1 MKRFALSSLLFP
13 LLLAGQTPDVT
24 PEKKEFF
31 ESHVRPVLAQQCFA
45 CHTSSMMGGLRID
58 SREGVLTGGH
68 SGPAIVPGS
77 PEKSALISR
86 VSSTDSAARMPQ
98 GSSALTAAQIADL
111 STWIKDGAYWPAT
124 DVPKSSKNF
133 ITAGRR
139 NFWSFQPLKR
149 PEIPKVQDT
158 AWPINNIDRFV
169 LARLE
174 KDELKPS
181 PAADRRTLL
190 RRVTYDLTGLPP
202 TYDEVLAFEAD
213 KSPSAYE
220 KVVDRLLASPHYG
233 EMWARH
239 WMDLVRYG
247 EDDYNIN
254 QDAEHVERYTNAYVF
269 RDWLVKSMNDDIPYD
284 MFVKAQLAGDLMDEK
299 VRAKVL
305 PGVAMNGL
313 GVWAYDANS
322 PPIQRAD
329 EWNDKIDATS
339 KTFLGLTVGCARCHD
354 HKYDPILTKDYYALG
369 SVFASTNYQA
379 YPLVPKSAVDDS
391 AKRKT
396 ELEDK
401 EKALKTF
408 LDGASNLYAQTLFAQ
423 TEDYMLAA
431 WRVGKEKGATV
442 ASISEDA
449 KLDSEMLE
457 RWVHFLKKKP
467 VNYSYLKAWQEMIA
481 RGGTVKEAEAKA
493 LAHDF
498 HVKAEEVDKLHA
510 KVKEQEDAA
519 LAKYKEEEKFD
530 LLPNGI
536 KRDLNPYSIELKGL
550 DREESYLWKDMFDED
565 LSEYQGAFLLDK
577 QPPGL
582 LKLTDWALEKRLN
595 PEFQAHIKH
604 LRDDLDAFKKAMPP
618 PYPYVYGL
626 EDNKQPADLKVYVR
640 GNPFSFGEDA
650 PRAFLTVFSEGEPKK
665 FTKGSGR
672 LELAEDILAQPISTR
687 VIANRIW
694 RWNMGTGIVETPSN
708 FGVAGERPTNPEL
721 LEYLAAEFSANGM
734 SWKKLTKEILMS
746 RAYQLSSNVVEAD
759 TGKDP
764 DNRLYWRANRR
775 RLEAEGIWDAVLSA
789 SGKIDLK
796 MGGPSQDLGPD
807 MTRRGLYGHVSRV
820 FPNNFQSIFDL
831 PIATLS
837 AERRYTTNVPPQ
849 RLFFLNNEFVH
860 KNADQLAERVKNAGD
875 ERAQVRQ
882 AFIIAYQRPP
892 TADELSLAVDLMH
905 THPDSTSAA
914 AGIAS
919 KPEPS
924 AKDKPAVSDLNSLC
938 WALISSNE
946 FLYVY

>member
-1 MKRFALSSLLFP
+1 MNQFAVA
-13 LLLAGQTPDVT
+13 LLAASVVAAGQAQDLT

-31 ESHVRPVLAQQCFA
+31 ENHIRPVLAQQCFA
-45 CHTSSMMGGLRID
+45 CHTNSMMAGLRLD
-58 SREGVLTGGH
+58 SREGVLKGGK
-68 SGPAIVPGS
+68 SGPAVIPGD
-77 PEKSALISR
+77 PEKSLLISKIK
-86 VSSTDSAARMPQ
+86 STDGESRMPR
-98 GSSALTAAQIADL
+98 GGSALTEVQIADL
-111 STWIKDGAYWPAT
+111 TNWVKEGAYWPA
-124 DVPKSSKNF
+124 DDAPKASKNF

-149 PEIPKVQDT
+149 PDVPKVKD
-158 AWPINNIDRFV
+158 ASWPINNIDKFV

-174 KDELKPS
+174 KDDLKPA
-181 PAADRRTLL
+181 PPADRRTLL

-202 TYDEVLAFEAD
+202 TYEEVQAFEAD
-213 KSPSAYE
+213 KSPNAYE
-220 KVVDRLLASPHYG
+220 KVVDRLLASSHYG

-247 EDDYNIN
+247 EDDYRVA
-254 QDAEHVERYTNAYVF
+254 QEPDRVERYPNAYVF
-269 RDWLVKSMNDDIPYD
+269 RDWLVKSMNEDMPYD

-299 VRAKVL
+299 LRPKVL
-305 PGVAMNGL
+305 PGVAMNGQ
-313 GVWAYDANS
+313 GVWAFNDS
-322 PPIQRAD
+322 PPPIERAD

-354 HKYDPILTKDYYALG
+354 HKYDPILQKDYYAMG
-369 SVFASTNYQA
+369 SVFASTNYHE
-379 YPLVPKSAVDDS
+379 YPLVPKSVVDDS
-391 AKRKT
+391 EKRKT

-408 LDGASNLYAQTLFAQ
+408 LDQASELYAQTLFAQ
-423 TEDYMLAA
+423 TEDYMVAA

-467 VNYSYLKAWQEMIA
+467 VNYSYMKPWQEMIA
-481 RGGTVKEAEAKA
+481 QGGGTMEQAKA

-498 HVKAEEVDKLHA
+498 YVKAAEVDKLHA

-536 KRDLNPYSIELKGL
+536 KRKLNPYLIELKGL
-550 DREESYLWKDMFDED
+550 DRDQSYLWTDLFQED
-565 LSEYQGAFLLDK
+565 LSELPGVTTLDK
-577 QPPGL
+577 RPPGL
-582 LKLTDWALEKRLN
+582 FKLADWPLEKRLN
-595 PEFQAHIKH
+595 SDFQAHIKH
-604 LRDDLDAFKKAMPP
+604 MREDIDAFKKAMPP
-618 PYPYVYGL
+618 QYPYVYGL
-626 EDNKQPADLKVYVR
+626 EDSKEPVDLKVFVR
-640 GNPFSFGEDA
+640 GNVYSFGEDA

-694 RWNMGTGIVETPSN
+694 RWNMGTGIVDTPSN
-708 FGVAGERPTNPEL
+708 FGVAGERPTDPEL
-721 LEYLAAEFSANGM
+721 LEYLAADFAANGM

-746 RAYQLSSNVVEAD
+746 RTYQLSSNVVEAD
-759 TGKDP
+759 AAKDS

-775 RLEAEGIWDAVLSA
+775 RMEAEGIWDALLSA

-796 MGGPSQDLGPD
+796 MGGPSEDLTPA
-807 MTRRGLYGHVSRV
+807 MTRRELYGHISRV
-820 FPNNFQSIFDL
+820 FPNNFQSTFDL
-831 PIATLS
+831 PVATLS

-860 KNADQLAERVKNAGD
+860 KNADALAERVKNAGD
-875 ERAQVRQ
+875 ERAQVKQ
-882 AFIIAYQRPP
+882 AFLLAYQRPP
-892 TADELSLAVDLMH
+892 TADELSLAVDLLH
-905 THPDSTSAA
+905 THPDPAPAPS
-914 AGIAS
+914 GMAS
-919 KPEPS
+919 KADSS
-924 AKDKPAVSDLNSLC
+924 AKEKPPVSDLNSLC

>member
-1 MKRFALSSLLFP
+1 MKRFALSSLLLP
-13 LLLAGQTPDVT
+13 WLLAGQTSDLT

-31 ESHVRPVLAQQCFA
+31 ESHIRPVLAQQCFA

-58 SREGVLTGGH
+58 SKEGVLTGGH

-86 VSSTDSAARMPQ
+86 VSSSDSAVRMPQ

-111 STWIKDGAYWPAT
+111 TTWIKDGAYWPAT

-139 NFWSFQPLKR
+139 SFWSFQPLKL

-174 KDELKPS
+174 KDGLKPAS
-181 PAADRRTLL
+181 AADRRTLL

-202 TYDEVLAFEAD
+202 TYEEVQAFEAD
-213 KSPSAYE
+213 KSPNAYE

-269 RDWLVKSMNDDIPYD
+269 RDWLVKSMNDDMPYD

-369 SVFASTNYQA
+369 SVFASTNYHA
-379 YPLVPKSAVDDS
+379 YPLVPKSVVDDS
-391 AKRKT
+391 DKRKT

-481 RGGTVKEAEAKA
+481 RGGTMDEAKA

-498 HVKAEEVDKLHA
+498 HAKAVEVDKLHA

-550 DREESYLWKDMFDED
+550 DREDSYLWNDMFNED

-577 QPPGL
+577 RPPGL

-604 LRDDLDAFKKAMPP
+604 LREDLDAFKKAMPP

-694 RWNMGTGIVETPSN
+694 RWNMGTGIVDTPSN

-721 LEYLAAEFSANGM
+721 LEYLAAEFSANRM

-746 RAYQLSSNVVEAD
+746 RTYQLSSNVVEAN

-796 MGGPSQDLGPD
+796 MGGPSEDLGPD

-860 KNADQLAERVKNAGD
+860 KNADQLAERVKNVGD
-875 ERAQVRQ
+875 EQAQVKQ

-905 THPDSTSAA
+905 THPDPTPA
-914 AGIAS
+914 AGGMAA
-919 KPEPS
+919 KPELS

>member
-1 MKRFALSSLLFP
+1 MNRFAVA
-13 LLLAGQTPDVT
+13 LLALSFVPLTPAQDLT

-31 ESHVRPVLAQQCFA
+31 ENHIRPVLAQQCFA
-45 CHTSSMMGGLRID
+45 CHTNSMMAGLRLD
-58 SREGVLTGGH
+58 SREGLLKGGK
-68 SGPAIVPGS
+68 SGPAIVPGDA
-77 PEKSALISR
+77 EKSLLISKIK
-86 VSSTDSAARMPQ
+86 STDGDTRMPR
-98 GSSALTAAQIADL
+98 GGTPLTEAQIADL
-111 STWIKDGAYWPAT
+111 TKWVKDGAYWPADET
-124 DVPKSSKNF
+124 PKSSKNF

-139 NFWSFQPLKR
+139 NFWSFLPLKR
-149 PEIPKVQDT
+149 PDPPKVKDT
-158 AWPINNIDRFV
+158 SWPLNNIDKFV

-174 KDELKPS
+174 KDDLKPA

-202 TYDEVLAFEAD
+202 TYEEVQAFEAD
-213 KSPSAYE
+213 KSPNAYE

-233 EMWARH
+233 ETWARH

-247 EDDYNIN
+247 EDDYRVA
-254 QDAEHVERYTNAYVF
+254 QEPDRVERYPNAYVF
-269 RDWLVKSMNDDIPYD
+269 RDWLVKSMNEDMPYD

-299 VRAKVL
+299 VRSKVL

-313 GVWAYDANS
+313 GVWAFNDS
-322 PPIQRAD
+322 PPPIERAD

-354 HKYDPILTKDYYALG
+354 HKYDPILTKDYYAMG
-369 SVFASTNYQA
+369 SVFASTNYHE
-379 YPLVPKSAVDDS
+379 YPLVPKSVVEDS
-391 AKRKT
+391 EKKKT

-401 EKALKTF
+401 EKALKSF
-408 LDGASNLYAQTLFAQ
+408 LEQASNLYAQTLFAQ
-423 TEDYMLAA
+423 TEDYMIAA
-431 WRVGKEKGATV
+431 YRVGKEKGATV

-449 KLDSEMLE
+449 KLDSEMLQ
-457 RWVHFLKKKP
+457 RWVRFLKKKP
-467 VNYSYLKAWQEMIA
+467 VNYSYLTPWQEMIA
-481 RGGTVKEAEAKA
+481 RGGTMEQAKA
-493 LAHDF
+493 LAHEF
-498 HVKAEEVDKLHA
+498 YTKAAEIDKLHA
-510 KVKEQEDAA
+510 KMKEQEEAA

-536 KRDLNPYSIELKGL
+536 KRKLNPYLIELKGL
-550 DREESYLWKDMFDED
+550 DRDQSYLWTDLFVED
-565 LSEYQGAFLLDK
+565 LSELPGVTTLDK
-577 QPPGL
+577 RPPGL
-582 LKLTDWALEKRLN
+582 FKLADWPLEKRLN
-595 PEFQAHIKH
+595 SDFQAHIKH
-604 LRDDLDAFKKAMPP
+604 MREDLDAFKKAMPP

-626 EDNKQPADLKVYVR
+626 EDSKEPVDLKVFVR
-640 GNPFSFGEDA
+640 GNVYSFGEDA
-650 PRAFLTVFSEGEPKK
+650 PRAFLTVFSTDDQPKH

-694 RWNMGTGIVETPSN
+694 RWSMGTGIVDTPSN

-721 LEYLAAEFSANGM
+721 LEYLATEFVANGL

-746 RAYQLSSNVVEAD
+746 RTYQLSSAVIEAD
-759 TGKDP
+759 AAKDS

-775 RLEAEGIWDAVLSA
+775 RLEAEGIWDSLLTA
-789 SGKIDLK
+789 SGRLDLK
-796 MGGPSQDLGPD
+796 IGGPSEELTPT
-807 MTRRGLYGHVSRV
+807 MTRRGLYGHISRV
-820 FPNNFQSIFDL
+820 FPNNFQSTFDL

-860 KNADQLAERVKNAGD
+860 KNADGLEERVKNAGD
-875 ERAQVRQ
+875 ERAQVKQ

-905 THPDSTSAA
+905 THPDPAPAA
-914 AGIAS
+914 SGMAS
-919 KPEPS
+919 KPVSP
-924 AKDKPAVSDLNSLC
+924 AKDKPPVSDLNSLC

>member
-1 MKRFALSSLLFP
+1 MKQFALSSLLLP

-31 ESHVRPVLAQQCFA
+31 ESRIRPVLAQQCFA
-45 CHTSSMMGGLRID
+45 CHTSSMMGGLRLD
-58 SREGVLTGGH
+58 SREGVVTGGH

-77 PEKSALISR
+77 PEKSPLISR

-111 STWIKDGAYWPAT
+111 TTWIKDGAYWPAT

-174 KDELKPS
+174 KDGLTPA
-181 PAADRRTLL
+181 PAAGRRTLL

-202 TYDEVLAFEAD
+202 TYEEVQAFEAD
-213 KSPSAYE
+213 KSANAYE

-247 EDDYNIN
+247 EDDYNIS

-269 RDWLVKSMNDDIPYD
+269 RDWLVKSMNEDMPYD

-369 SVFASTNYQA
+369 SVFASTNYHA
-379 YPLVPKSAVDDS
+379 YPMVPKSAVDAS
-391 AKRKT
+391 EKRKT

-449 KLDSEMLE
+449 KLDSETLE

-481 RGGTVKEAEAKA
+481 RGGTVDEAEA

-498 HVKAEEVDKLHA
+498 YVKAVEVDKLHA

-536 KRDLNPYSIELKGL
+536 KRRP
-550 DREESYLWKDMFDED
+550 ESLFD
-565 LSEYQGAFLLDK
+565 
-577 QPPGL
+577 
-582 LKLTDWALEKRLN
+582 
-595 PEFQAHIKH
+595 
-604 LRDDLDAFKKAMPP
+604 
-618 PYPYVYGL
+618 
-626 EDNKQPADLKVYVR
+626 
-640 GNPFSFGEDA
+640 
-650 PRAFLTVFSEGEPKK
+650 
-665 FTKGSGR
+665 
-672 LELAEDILAQPISTR
+672 
-687 VIANRIW
+687 
-694 RWNMGTGIVETPSN
+694 
-708 FGVAGERPTNPEL
+708 
-721 LEYLAAEFSANGM
+721 
-734 SWKKLTKEILMS
+734 
-746 RAYQLSSNVVEAD
+746 
-759 TGKDP
+759 
-764 DNRLYWRANRR
+764 
-775 RLEAEGIWDAVLSA
+775 
-789 SGKIDLK
+789 
-796 MGGPSQDLGPD
+796 
-807 MTRRGLYGHVSRV
+807 
-820 FPNNFQSIFDL
+820 
-831 PIATLS
+831 
-837 AERRYTTNVPPQ
+837 
-849 RLFFLNNEFVH
+849 
-860 KNADQLAERVKNAGD
+860 
-875 ERAQVRQ
+875 
-882 AFIIAYQRPP
+882 
-892 TADELSLAVDLMH
+892 
-905 THPDSTSAA
+905 
-914 AGIAS
+914 
-919 KPEPS
+919 
-924 AKDKPAVSDLNSLC
+924 
-938 WALISSNE
+938 
-946 FLYVY
+946 